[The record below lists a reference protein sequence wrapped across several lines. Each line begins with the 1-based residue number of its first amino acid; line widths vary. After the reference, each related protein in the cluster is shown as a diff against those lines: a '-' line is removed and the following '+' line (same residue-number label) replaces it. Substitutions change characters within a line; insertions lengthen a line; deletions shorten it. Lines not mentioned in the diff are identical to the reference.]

1 MGTFLEITTTN
12 YNGQLAEI
20 TFFPCSG
27 GTIFIGQ
34 VTLPYYYDNPYY
46 YGTYQIYIP
55 NYNEYCDLV
64 IPCPT
69 PSPTSTPTLT
79 PTRKISNLAFNVLSC
94 CSRISGVIIL
104 PSTLTIGT
112 TILTTSKLCMT
123 ITGLAP
129 KGSIPSFTWSGVLY
143 DEGCDKCLENYPCN
157 PSPTPTLTPTSCKGC
172 QSYTLDGGLGRRGY
186 TEFSYIPCGERTPVI
201 IFIDRTDTIPGN
213 TLTVC
218 AECYYGIV
226 ILSGPGSYVISGE
239 CVKPTPT
246 PTPTQTPTQ
255 TPSTNF
261 CLIIS
266 QECGTVFPIEE
277 KELINGKKSWTT
289 TINGNPALIY
299 WDNIQLCWVVKN
311 TDTDEECSKL
321 FIDSQYP
328 VGDYTQWVSTIPPTE
343 GCSCLSTDT
352 YFNIQLI
359 NCPTPTPTPTNTV
372 TPTVTPTMTSTPT
385 PTMTQTPTNTVT
397 STSTPTNTV
406 TSTSTPTPTNTET
419 PTQTPTNTS
428 TTTPTPSVTSSPLP
442 PIIGYFQDCCD
453 ETIKFK
459 VGSLVQSLNIGESY
473 YVVTDGY
480 SGCTIAINETLVSV
494 QYLETLVLSQE
505 GNCETCNVKYSKV
518 CPTPTPTPTPT
529 NTETP
534 TPTPTPTET
543 PTQTP
548 TNTETPTQTPTPTTT
563 ETPTQTPTPTNTET
577 PTQTPTNTLTSTPT
591 PTMTP
596 TTSPEVCIDCNVSG
610 YTYMIS
616 DSVIY
621 PTPMPTRTSTPTPTK
636 TPDNTIYTIWVH
648 IE

>member
-79 PTRKISNLAFNVLSC
+79 PTRKIRNLPYRVLSC
-94 CSRISGVIIL
+94 CSRLSGVIIL
-104 PSTLTIGT
+104 PSTFDIGM

-123 ITGLAP
+123 IIDFAP
-129 KGSIPSFTWSGVLY
+129 KGSIPTFTWSGISY
-143 DEGCDKCLENYPCN
+143 DGCEKCLEDYPCN
-157 PSPTPTLTPTSCKGC
+157 PNPTPTPTPTSCKGC

-186 TEFSYIPCGERTPVI
+186 TEFSYIPCGERTPVT

-321 FIDSQYP
+321 FIDSEYP

-397 STSTPTNTV
+397 LTSTPTNTV

-453 ETIKFK
+453 SNIKFK
-459 VGSLVQSLNIGESY
+459 IGSLVQPLTVGEFY
-473 YVVTDGY
+473 YVETIGY
-480 SGCTIAINETLVSV
+480 TGCTRVIDETQVSAG
-494 QYLETLVLSQE
+494 YTTSIILNNE
-505 GNCETCNVKYSKV
+505 GNCETCKVNYSIV

-548 TNTETPTQTPTPTTT
+548 TNTETPTQTPTPTIT

-610 YTYMIS
+610 YTYIIS

>member
-20 TFFPCSG
+20 TFSPCSG

-79 PTRKISNLAFNVLSC
+79 PTRKIRNLPYRVLSC
-94 CSRISGVIIL
+94 CSRLSGVIIL
-104 PSTLTIGT
+104 PSTFDIGM

-123 ITGLAP
+123 IIDFAP
-129 KGSIPSFTWSGVLY
+129 KGSIPTFTWSGISY
-143 DEGCDKCLENYPCN
+143 DGCEKCLEDYPCN
-157 PSPTPTLTPTSCKGC
+157 PNPTPTPTPTSCKGC

-186 TEFSYIPCGERTPVI
+186 TEFSYIPCGERTPVT

-246 PTPTQTPTQ
+246 PTPTKTPTQ
-255 TPSTNF
+255 TPLTNF

-321 FIDSQYP
+321 FIDSEYP

-548 TNTETPTQTPTPTTT
+548 TNTETPTQTPTPTIT

-610 YTYMIS
+610 YTYIIS